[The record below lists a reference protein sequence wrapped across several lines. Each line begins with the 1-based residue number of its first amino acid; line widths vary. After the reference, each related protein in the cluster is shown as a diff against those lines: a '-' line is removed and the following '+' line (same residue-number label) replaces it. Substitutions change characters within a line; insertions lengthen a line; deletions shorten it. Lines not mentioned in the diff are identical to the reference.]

1 MLFPGAWVVFRW
13 TGVAAPVQRRV
24 WGIPPLVAA
33 GSQILAI
40 APRMSGRGSHCAHL
54 GSEDGL
60 RGLISMAV
68 ASSPRGRGRS
78 GLLPARRGPVW
89 HAISFGN
96 RPGSPL
102 DPIVGGSFEDASC

>member
-1 MLFPGAWVVFRW
+1 VFRW

-40 APRMSGRGSHCAHL
+40 APRMSGRGSRCAHL

-68 ASSPRGRGRS
+68 ASSLAAEVAAGFCLPVAALCGTRSLSVTGLGHRSTPLSAGRLRMH
-78 GLLPARRGPVW
+78 PA
-89 HAISFGN
+89 
-96 RPGSPL
+96 
-102 DPIVGGSFEDASC
+102 